1 MIIHDLK
8 MSIMLKQFCRYGSVG
23 MVNTVIHWLV
33 FSLCVYGLS
42 TSQYLANLSGFLI
55 AVSFSFYANARVT
68 FKAEMTTL
76 RYVFFVVFMGALS
89 ALTGWVA
96 DKYILQPIITL
107 IVFSAI
113 SMTLGFIYSKLFVF
127 R

>member
-1 MIIHDLK
+1 MSFRLLYGIIIIETILDYLLMIIHNLK
-8 MSIMLKQFCRYGSVG
+8 MSIMLKQFYRYVYVG
-23 MVNTVIHWLV
+23 MINTVIHWLV

-76 RYVFFVVFMGALS
+76 RYVFFCFYGGVECIN
-89 ALTGWVA
+89 W
-96 DKYILQPIITL
+96 
-107 IVFSAI
+107 
-113 SMTLGFIYSKLFVF
+113 LGC